1 MKAVLVVVLWSIFA
15 IGCRYEQTSLEPAL
29 PSGDPVAGKKAFV
42 DLGCNQC
49 HEVYGGDVPKPNA
62 DPVVP
67 AYLGGNAVQAPSREQ
82 LIREI
87 IDPSHRIAPGWA
99 EDLVRSGNRSRMPD
113 DYSEAM
119 TVRQLTDIV
128 AFLESRY
135 GEPAERNVGRQR

>member
-1 MKAVLVVVLWSIFA
+1 MRAVLAAVVSALFTF
-15 IGCRYEQTSLEPAL
+15 GCSYEATRLEPAL
-29 PSGDPVAGKKAFV
+29 PAGDPVAGKKAFV

-49 HEVYGGDVPKPNA
+49 HEVYGGDVARPTA
-62 DPVVP
+62 DPAVP
-67 AYLGGNAVQAPSREQ
+67 AYLGGNAIEAPPREH

-87 IDPSHRIAPGWA
+87 IDPSHKIAPGWA

-113 DYSEAM
+113 DYSEVM

-135 GEPAERNVGRQR
+135 GKRAEGIVTKP